1 MPATAR
7 LVRTARPDAPTGDD
21 ESAETLLSTE
31 PEAMRRMNRTEVRAH
46 TDRMLRRLARLD
58 EGTDEYS
65 RTRATLIELNT
76 GLVRHIVRGFGRRP
90 ETFEDVYQT
99 GVVGL
104 IKAIDRYDPERG
116 VEFVAFATPT
126 ITGEIKRFFRDTSWG
141 VHVSRGRQELFLA
154 VVKAGDRL
162 QAELGRDATAEEIAA
177 HLGVTPEEVG
187 EGRDAGR
194 AFLVDSLDAPTAT
207 EDRQAATR
215 GDMIG
220 AEDPELDLVDFR
232 ASITPLIRTLSE
244 REQLILRWRFWDDL
258 TQRQIGDR
266 LGLSQ
271 MHISRLL
278 TGILVRLREHLEAD
292 PAVSGHEGD

>member
-1 MPATAR
+1 MSATAR
-7 LVRTARPDAPTGDD
+7 LVRNAPPSLPARTDTGAGAAPLV
-21 ESAETLLSTE
+21 EREV
-31 PEAMRRMNRTEVRAH
+31 MRRMSRTEVRAH

-90 ETFEDVYQT
+90 ENFEDIYQT

-104 IKAIDRYDPERG
+104 IKAIDRYDPSRG

-126 ITGEIKRFFRDTSWG
+126 ITGEIKRFFRDTAWA

-154 VVKAGDRL
+154 VVKTGDRL
-162 QAELGRDATAEEIAA
+162 QAELGRDPTAEEIAEC
-177 HLGVTPEEVG
+177 LGVTTEEVG

-194 AFLVDSLDAPTAT
+194 AYLVDSLDAPTAT
-207 EDRQAATR
+207 EDRQSGSR
-215 GDMIG
+215 GDLIG
-220 AEDPELDLVDFR
+220 AEDPELALVDFR
-232 ASITPLIRTLSE
+232 ASVTPLIRSLPE

-258 TQRQIGDR
+258 TQRQIGER

-278 TGILVRLREHLEAD
+278 TGILVRLREHLETD
-292 PAVSGHEGD
+292 SGGPSRAR